1 MTNVVYILNSTYS
14 LGGASKSFL
23 SLISG
28 LKRKGV
34 CPLVVVPD
42 KEGIYADLLRMGVEV
57 IVALYRPNT
66 YPRFATVKDKLLFLP
81 RLWARR
87 WLNRR
92 AVSRLFALLS
102 VRGHVHLVHT
112 NVSVVDIGFR
122 LARRLRVPHVYH
134 IREYGDLDFHEFYF
148 PSWKLF
154 HKRLR
159 VPLSYVI
166 CITEGILRHHLLQ
179 GYSAARVIYNGIET
193 GTVPGAGDSFEDR
206 KFFLYA
212 GRIEPAKGLDLL
224 LEAYAAYVEKS
235 ASGTP
240 LWVAGDA
247 GDDSYSRCLNEYVR
261 SRGLGGHVRFLGP
274 RRDVDVLMRKALAI
288 VIPSRFE
295 AFGRCMPEAM
305 SNGCLVIGRDTGGTK
320 EQFDNGL
327 RLTGA
332 EIGFRFTTVA
342 ELAEAL
348 GRAESLSEHER
359 TDIVERACR
368 TVRTLYSTDAY
379 VDGVYQF
386 YRDIL
391 NENMD

>member
-92 AVSRLFALLS
+92 AV
-102 VRGHVHLVHT
+102 T
-112 NVSVVDIGFR
+112 
-122 LARRLRVPHVYH
+122 RRLRVPHVYH

-224 LEAYAAYVEKS
+224 LEAYAAHVEKS